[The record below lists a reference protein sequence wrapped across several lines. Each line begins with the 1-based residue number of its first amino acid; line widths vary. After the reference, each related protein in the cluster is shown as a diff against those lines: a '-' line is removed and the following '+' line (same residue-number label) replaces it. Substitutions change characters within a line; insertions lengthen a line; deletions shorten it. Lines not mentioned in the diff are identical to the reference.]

1 MKRNIFAYTPAG
13 SANPAYIS
21 VNEEADNRVTVTLRS
36 NGAQVPSCIEMPR
49 KSMAYFFALAVAI
62 GAHLEATAPRRSQGE
77 EVSHGLA
84 RPR

>member
-1 MKRNIFAYTPAG
+1 MKRNIFAYTNGEQVPG
-13 SANPAYIS
+13 FIS

-62 GAHLEATAPRRSQGE
+62 GAHLEAPAPVE
-77 EVSHGLA
+77 A
-84 RPR
+84 KAKK